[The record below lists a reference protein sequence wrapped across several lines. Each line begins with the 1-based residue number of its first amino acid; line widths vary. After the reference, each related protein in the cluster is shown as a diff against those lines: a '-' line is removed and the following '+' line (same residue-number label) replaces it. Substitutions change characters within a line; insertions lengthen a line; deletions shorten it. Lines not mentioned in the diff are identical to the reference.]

1 MKILNIFKS
10 AYWLRQPV
18 PAAGLVK
25 WFWVFGFLGLVLA
38 GLVLYIIRQ
47 KTNDRINR
55 EIYRRFANLGLTIGF
70 FGLVWTFFRQ
80 EMIPILGMRAWLI
93 LLVLVFVFWLYKILK
108 YTIYR
113 APQIRKENSE
123 REALNKYLPKRK

>member
-1 MKILNIFKS
+1 MRILNIFKS
-10 AYWLRQPV
+10 AYWVRQPV

-38 GLVLYIIRQ
+38 GLILYIVRQ
-47 KTNDRINR
+47 KTKDKITK
-55 EIYRRFANLGLTIGF
+55 EIYRRFANLGLTIGI

-80 EMIPILGMRAWLI
+80 EMIPILGMRVLLI
-93 LLVLVFVFWLYKILK
+93 LLGIIFAFWLYKVLK

-113 APQIRKENSE
+113 APKIRKENLE
-123 REALNKYLPKRK
+123 REALNKYLPNRK